1 MSMLHN
7 DDDLDGAPPPRQ
19 FERIGMWDQERESPG
34 LYALL
39 YAAAMLAGLL
49 GHHVI
54 GWLVQ
59 LFGQPGQP

>member
-1 MSMLHN
+1 MSVLHN
-7 DDDLDGAPPPRQ
+7 DDEPGDATPPRQ

-39 YAAAMLAGLL
+39 YAAVMLLGLF

-59 LFGQPGQP
+59 LTEAVR

>member
-1 MSMLHN
+1 MSPQPH
-7 DDDLDGAPPPRQ
+7 DTAAADAPPPQ
-19 FERIGMWDQERESPG
+19 PIERIGMWDQERDSPG

-54 GWLVQ
+54 GWIARLW
-59 LFGQPGQP
+59 GAA

>member
-7 DDDLDGAPPPRQ
+7 DDELGADAPAPRQ

-39 YAAAMLAGLL
+39 YAAAMLTGLL
-49 GHHVI
+49 GHHVY
-54 GWLVQ
+54 GWLRV
-59 LFGQPGQP
+59 LWGAS